1 MKTVKEYLDDMP
13 GGLRHPKWSEVEDV
27 LNEAIKDALEAAASH
42 IEKRRDKGD
51 CPPRA
56 HFCENYGCGTLT
68 ELAVDIRSG
77 KL

>member
-1 MKTVKEYLDDMP
+1 MRTVNDYIGAMP
-13 GGLRHPKWSEVEDV
+13 DRHEHPNWFEVEAV
-27 LNEAIKDALEAAASH
+27 IELVIRETLETVASH

-68 ELAVDIRSG
+68 ELADEIRSG